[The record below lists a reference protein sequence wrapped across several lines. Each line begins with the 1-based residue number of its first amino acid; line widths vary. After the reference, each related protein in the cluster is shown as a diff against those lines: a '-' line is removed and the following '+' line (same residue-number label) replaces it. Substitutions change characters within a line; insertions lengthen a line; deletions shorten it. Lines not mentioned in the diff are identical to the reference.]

1 MDYLKL
7 IVSLIIFSHHTE
19 SVIYLRPK
27 NERGPGKFA
36 TSKYLNLQKIFIA
49 TSIHLQGAM
58 QAGVD
63 CIETIERYYFKNAE
77 STQVM
82 NLVLYHAKNISSPA
96 TEIEKVYLQG
106 LHDRIIDQEEDEEKY
121 YEITL

>member
-1 MDYLKL
+1 MDYWKL
-7 IVSLIIFSHHTE
+7 IVILFVFHCTE

-27 NERGPGKFA
+27 NERGPGKV
-36 TSKYLNLQKIFIA
+36 SSSNYLNLQKIFIA

-63 CIETIERYYFKNAE
+63 CIETIERYYFKNAD

-96 TEIEKVYLQG
+96 SEIERVYLQG
-106 LHDRIIDQEEDEEKY
+106 LHDRIMDQDEDEEKY
-121 YEITL
+121 YEICNI

>member
-1 MDYLKL
+1 MDYWKL
-7 IVSLIIFSHHTE
+7 IVIFFVFQYTE

-27 NERGPGKFA
+27 NDRGP
-36 TSKYLNLQKIFIA
+36 
-49 TSIHLQGAM
+49 GAM

-63 CIETIERYYFKNAE
+63 CIESIERYYFKNAD
-77 STQVM
+77 STQVL

-96 TEIEKVYLQG
+96 TEIERVYLQG

-121 YEITL
+121 YEICKI

>member
-1 MDYLKL
+1 MDYWRL
-7 IVSLIIFSHHTE
+7 IVILFVFHRTE

-27 NERGPGKFA
+27 NERGPGKVS

-63 CIETIERYYFKNAE
+63 CIRTIEHYYFKNAD

-82 NLVLYHAKNISSPA
+82 NLVLYHAQNISSPA
-96 TEIEKVYLQG
+96 SEIEKVYLQG
-106 LHDRIIDQEEDEEKY
+106 LHDRIMDQDEDEEKY
-121 YEITL
+121 FEICNI

>member
-1 MDYLKL
+1 MDYWKL
-7 IVSLIIFSHHTE
+7 IVIFFVFQYTE

-27 NERGPGKFA
+27 NDRGPGKVF
-36 TSKYLNLQKIFIA
+36 TSNYLNLQKIFIA

-63 CIETIERYYFKNAE
+63 CIESIERYYFKNAD
-77 STQVM
+77 STQVL

-96 TEIEKVYLQG
+96 TEIERVYLQG

-121 YEITL
+121 YEICKI